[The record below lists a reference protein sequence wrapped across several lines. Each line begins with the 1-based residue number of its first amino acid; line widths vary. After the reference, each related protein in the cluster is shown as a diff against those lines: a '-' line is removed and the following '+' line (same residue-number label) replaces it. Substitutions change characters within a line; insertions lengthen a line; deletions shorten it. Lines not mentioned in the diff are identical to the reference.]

1 MVVASDVCIQV
12 VVVRALNVQLT
23 CVLRMGEVGVVY
35 TQVDVTKVL

>member
-12 VVVRALNVQLT
+12 VVVRALKVQLA

-35 TQVDVTKVL
+35 TQMDVTKVR